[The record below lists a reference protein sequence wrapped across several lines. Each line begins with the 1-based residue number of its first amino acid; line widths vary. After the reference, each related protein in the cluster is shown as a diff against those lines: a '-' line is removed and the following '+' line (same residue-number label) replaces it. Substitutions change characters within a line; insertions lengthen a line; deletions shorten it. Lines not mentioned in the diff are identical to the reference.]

1 MIQQDFAE
9 KIKVILKEDLTI
21 LGLAVAG
28 SWLTGE
34 IDEYSDLDLIII
46 TRDTLNCD
54 KEKMLAYANRFGR
67 LISAF
72 TGEHVGEPRLLI
84 CLYDEPLLH
93 VDLKFLTLA
102 EFQLRVEDPVILLDT
117 DDLLFSSVEST
128 VSEFPQPDL
137 QWIEDRFWTWVHYC
151 LTKIGRGEYFEAL
164 DFLASLRGI
173 VFGPLLHL
181 RNNNEPRGLRRVE
194 TKFSPDDLSML
205 EQTLASNSKES
216 LMEALLN
223 AVELYRQLR
232 VDLYDGKIELND
244 KAEEVIMKYYS
255 EINSKKL

>member
-9 KIKVILKEDLTI
+9 KIKTALREDITVI
-21 LGLAVAG
+21 GLAAAG
-28 SWLTGE
+28 SWLTDE
-34 IDEYSDLDLIII
+34 MDEYSDLDLIVV
-46 TRDTLNCD
+46 TRETLNCD
-54 KEKMLAYANRFGR
+54 KDKMLNYANRFGH

-117 DDLLFSSVEST
+117 DDLLLSSIEST
-128 VSEFPQPDL
+128 VSEFPRPDF

-181 RNNNEPRGLRRVE
+181 KNNNEPRGLRRVE
-194 TKFSPDDLSML
+194 SKLSPDDFAML
-205 EQTLASNSKES
+205 EQTLGSNSKES
-216 LMEALLN
+216 LMKALIN
-223 AVELYRQLR
+223 TVELYRQLR
-232 VDLYDGKIELND
+232 VDLYEGKIQLNNA
-244 KAEEVIMKYYS
+244 AEEVIMKYFLQ
-255 EINSKKL
+255 INGQKV